1 MRELLAETTNIAKK
15 AALLARQYYQDR
27 SFTISHK
34 GHRNLVTEADLA
46 VENYLKSELSS
57 LLPSSRFLAEETES
71 LTSDFTGDVWIVD
84 PIDGTTNFTQG
95 LPHCAVSIAL
105 ARDGN
110 VLLGAVVNIFTGET
124 FSAAKNLGAN
134 RNNIK
139 IDPVTENPHGLFLL
153 GFLNSEGERFDENLS
168 IIPKLR
174 AHVHEFRRLG
184 AASLDICY
192 VACGIAVAYLES
204 VRPWDI
210 AAGALIARE
219 CGCIVGTYR
228 DDPSNNLLP
237 NDLRSFSF
245 LVAHPEKYAL
255 INKTLSL

>member
-1 MRELLAETTNIAKK
+1 M
-15 AALLARQYYQDR
+15 LAREFYEKK
-27 SFTISHK
+27 SFSISHK

-46 VENYLKSELSS
+46 VEEFLKESLST
-57 LLPSSRFLAEETES
+57 LLTNSKFLAEETES
-71 LTSDFTGDVWIVD
+71 LTTDFSGDVWIVD

-95 LPHCAVSIAL
+95 LPHCAVSVAL
-105 ARDGN
+105 ARDGE
-110 VLLGAVVNIFTGET
+110 VQIGVVVNIFTGET
-124 FSAAKNLGAN
+124 FSAAKNLGAY
-134 RNNIK
+134 RNKIK
-139 IDPVTENPHGLFLL
+139 LAQVVENPHGLFLL

-168 IIPKLR
+168 IISKLR

-219 CGCIVGTYR
+219 CGCSVGAYR
-228 DDPSNNLLP
+228 DDPQNESLP
-237 NDLRSFSF
+237 EDLRSFSF
-245 LVAHPEKYAL
+245 LVAHPPAFNK
-255 INKTLSL
+255 IKKTLLCGSSS